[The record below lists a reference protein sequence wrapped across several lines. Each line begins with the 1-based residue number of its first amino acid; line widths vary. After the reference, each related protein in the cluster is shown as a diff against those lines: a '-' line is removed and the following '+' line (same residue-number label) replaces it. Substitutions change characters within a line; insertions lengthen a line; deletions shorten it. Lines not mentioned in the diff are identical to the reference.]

1 MNVSQIQSIARA
13 KGVKPGKLT
22 KVELVRAIQ
31 REEGY
36 FDCFAKA
43 YAGECDQINCI
54 WREDCLKLARGTLS
68 S

>member
-1 MNVSQIQSIARA
+1 MNVSQIQSIARE
-13 KGVKPGKLT
+13 KGLKPGKLK

-43 YAGECDQINCI
+43 YNGECDQTSCA
-54 WREDCLKLARGTLS
+54 WREDCLKLARGALS